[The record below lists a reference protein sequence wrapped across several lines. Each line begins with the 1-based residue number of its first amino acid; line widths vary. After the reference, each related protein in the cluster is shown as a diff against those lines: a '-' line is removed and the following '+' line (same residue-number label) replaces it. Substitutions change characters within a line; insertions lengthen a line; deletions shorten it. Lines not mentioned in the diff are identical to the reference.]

1 MKTSNKII
9 LSSAFAL
16 GLAGAAAGA
25 FADNGSAPGEDEGFG
40 RMGHMCEH
48 RDGTRIDMMEAYM
61 ESRLELT
68 EAQMPAWNHA
78 VETVR
83 DAMAAKQAACDAAKD
98 QGRPAN
104 TLEMLDRA
112 EQHMEAGLEQVKA
125 IRAAVGNLYDVL
137 DAGQQ
142 ATFDSILK
150 DMRHMR
156 G

>member
-9 LSSAFAL
+9 LTSAFAL

-25 FADNGSAPGEDEGFG
+25 LADNGSEPDEGFG

-48 RDGTRIDMMEAYM
+48 RDETRIDMMEAYM

-68 EAQMPAWNHA
+68 EAQMPAWNNA

-98 QGRPAN
+98 QGRPEN
-104 TLEMLDRA
+104 TLEALDRA

-125 IRAAVGNLYDVL
+125 IRAAVGDLYNVL
-137 DAGQQ
+137 DAEQQ
-142 ATFDSILK
+142 ATFDSMLK

>member
-9 LSSAFAL
+9 LTSAFAL

-25 FADNGSAPGEDEGFG
+25 IADSSPGEGDGFG

-48 RDGTRIDMMEAYM
+48 RDDTRIDMMEAYM

-68 EAQMPAWNHA
+68 EAQMPAWNAA
-78 VETVR
+78 VDAVH
-83 DAMAAKQAACDAAKD
+83 DAMAAKQAACDAEKD

-104 TLEMLDRA
+104 ALEMLDRA
-112 EQHMEAGLEQVKA
+112 EQHMESGLEQVKA
-125 IRAAVGNLYDVL
+125 IRAAVGNLYNVL
-137 DAGQQ
+137 DAEQQ

>member
-1 MKTSNKII
+1 MKTTNKII
-9 LSSAFAL
+9 LTSAFAL

-25 FADNGSAPGEDEGFG
+25 FADNMPGDDEGEGFG

-48 RDGTRIDMMEAYM
+48 RDETRIDMMEAYM

-68 EAQMPAWNHA
+68 EAQMPAWDAA
-78 VETVR
+78 VAAVR
-83 DAMAAKQAACDAAKD
+83 DAMAAKQAACEAHKD
-98 QGRPAN
+98 EARPA
-104 TLEMLDRA
+104 TALEALDRA
-112 EQHMEAGLEQVKA
+112 ESHMEAGLEQLKS

-137 DAGQQ
+137 DADQK
-142 ATFDSILK
+142 ATFDAMVK

>member
-9 LSSAFAL
+9 LTSAFAL

-25 FADNGSAPGEDEGFG
+25 FADNGGEPGEGFG

-48 RDGTRIDMMEAYM
+48 RDDTRIDMMAAYM

-83 DAMAAKQAACDAAKD
+83 DAMAAKQAACDAEKE
-98 QGRPAN
+98 QGRPTNA
-104 TLEMLDRA
+104 LDMLGRA
-112 EQHMEAGLEQVKA
+112 EQHMEAALEQVKA
-125 IRAAVGNLYDVL
+125 IRAAVGDLYGVL
-137 DAGQQ
+137 DAEQQ
-142 ATFDSILK
+142 ATFDSVLK

>member
-9 LSSAFAL
+9 LTSAFAL

-25 FADNGSAPGEDEGFG
+25 FADNGGEPGEGFG

-68 EAQMPAWNHA
+68 EAQMPAWNAA
-78 VETVR
+78 VEAVH
-83 DAMAAKQAACDAAKD
+83 DAMAAKQAACDAEKE

-104 TLEMLDRA
+104 ALEMLDRA

-137 DAGQQ
+137 DAEQQ

-150 DMRHMR
+150 EMRHMR

>member
-9 LSSAFAL
+9 LTSAFAL

-25 FADNGSAPGEDEGFG
+25 FADNGDEPGKGFG

-68 EAQMPAWNHA
+68 DAQMPAWNAA
-78 VETVR
+78 VDAVH
-83 DAMAAKQAACDAAKD
+83 DAMAAKQAACDAEKG

-104 TLEMLDRA
+104 ALEMLERA

-125 IRAAVGNLYDVL
+125 IRAAVGDLYNVL
-137 DAGQQ
+137 DAEQQ

-150 DMRHMR
+150 EMRHMR